1 MAMMGY
7 PPSPLLAILLPA
19 IFIITC
25 SSFLSPGTP
34 CSSSRFAA
42 EAFIPP
48 VGPICQH
55 RRIVFSSDAFL
66 VMRSTASSNDGTGDR
81 TTTANHPPPLAFL
94 DDRYADLFRVKK
106 ESSNSSVWGTILG
119 RLHSKHKPA
128 AKLADNNKRKHDQPT
143 SLHPP
148 SRPRSPPILKLDPET
163 GRYVIQK
170 QAASVSSAHDVP
182 KHASNATHAQ
192 VGIEPKEMLVSSEL
206 QAPAEASPKHQ
217 NITQENVPTHEE
229 TADSTAHTGIA
240 LVIPPSISHHEEGSE
255 GRPDSSS
262 SSSSSSPPPTT
273 SIAVH
278 DGTRVDSG
286 HHSNQESKGETQE
299 EQQLTADLLDVVGR
313 ASSAESSTEDDGRI
327 ITVTADMNSSAQGND
342 KFQEI
347 SADAG
352 DDVVKAGIEHD
363 HQQASST
370 DQVLAPPDNEDDAS
384 KDLPDASPAVDN
396 DVKSSD
402 DIKIPIATLASTAD
416 PDSGIDTAITSA
428 KNEEVFPQLPAT
440 SSLEQQHPI
449 TLSEQ
454 SVRVI
459 KSAAEAAT
467 KIAFFVGKAALTLA
481 VAVAKAALALDEER
495 NIVDPVTRIDDDD
508 LDRDA
513 SVALKMAE
521 KAMSHSSDQGSRSA
535 LFGSQRTG
543 GREAKKTRD
552 FFFGLFGWLNVAK
565 LANMAPPTA
574 QAATSASITGFSPH
588 PPSPPTTLEALQ
600 SLVASLSKEISAAVD
615 DGSSIVQQE
624 EQKVEDTKPIM
635 EIEISEKASKRH
647 ITSIEIHSAIQKAR
661 EAAAK
666 ASREA
671 DELEA
676 MLLGLGR

>member
-1 MAMMGY
+1 
-7 PPSPLLAILLPA
+7 
-19 IFIITC
+19 
-25 SSFLSPGTP
+25 
-34 CSSSRFAA
+34 
-42 EAFIPP
+42 
-48 VGPICQH
+48 
-55 RRIVFSSDAFL
+55 
-66 VMRSTASSNDGTGDR
+66 
-81 TTTANHPPPLAFL
+81 
-94 DDRYADLFRVKK
+94 
-106 ESSNSSVWGTILG
+106 
-119 RLHSKHKPA
+119 
-128 AKLADNNKRKHDQPT
+128 
-143 SLHPP
+143 
-148 SRPRSPPILKLDPET
+148 
-163 GRYVIQK
+163 
-170 QAASVSSAHDVP
+170 
-182 KHASNATHAQ
+182 
-192 VGIEPKEMLVSSEL
+192 MLVSSEL

-217 NITQENVPTHEE
+217 NITQENVPTYEE

-262 SSSSSSPPPTT
+262 SSSSSSSSPPTT

-278 DGTRVDSG
+278 DGTKVDSG

-347 SADAG
+347 SAG

-370 DQVLAPPDNEDDAS
+370 DQVLAPPDNEDDAR

-402 DIKIPIATLASTAD
+402 DIKIPIETLASTAD
-416 PDSGIDTAITSA
+416 PDSGIDTAVTSA
-428 KNEEVFPQLPAT
+428 KNEEVFSQLPAT

-521 KAMSHSSDQGSRSA
+521 KALSHSSDQGSRSA

-543 GREAKKTRD
+543 GRETKKTRD

-565 LANMAPPTA
+565 LANMAPLTA
-574 QAATSASITGFSPH
+574 QAATSASITEFSPH

-600 SLVASLSKEISAAVD
+600 SLVASLSKKISAAVD
-615 DGSSIVQQE
+615 DGPSIVQQE
-624 EQKVEDTKPIM
+624 EQKGEDTKPIM
-635 EIEISEKASKRH
+635 EIEISEKARKRH